1 MAKNNIRDIHNKG
14 GIEDLTQASF
24 GQNGFRI
31 IDESYVIDANE
42 RFFCLMPLTDSVL
55 TFDSDTSGDASVSSL
70 ELVAGLNIFGV
81 FANVSVTAGSKVF
94 AYLI

>member
-1 MAKNNIRDIHNKG
+1 MAKNNVREINNKG

-31 IDESYVIDANE
+31 IDESYVADADE
-42 RFFCLMPLTDSVL
+42 RFFCLLPLEDSVV
-55 TFDSDTSGDASVSSL
+55 TFDSDAGGDASVSGLSM
-70 ELVAGLNIFGV
+70 VTGLNIFGV
-81 FANVSVTAGSKVF
+81 FGNVSVLAGGKLL

>member
-1 MAKNNIRDIHNKG
+1 MAKNNVRDIHNKG

-31 IDESYVIDANE
+31 IDENYVIDADE

-55 TFDSDTSGDASVSSL
+55 TFDSNTGGDSSVSGL
-70 ELVAGLNIFGV
+70 DLVTGMNIFGV
-81 FANVSVTAGSKVF
+81 FSNVSVTSGSKVF